1 MFQQSKRST
10 LSFNEIVFE
19 HKNKAYGAFELRK
32 SLERHQFIAFIISSS
47 LLLFIVGGIYFAGLS
62 SPMELIKLKDPLINE
77 RVLEYIFEE
86 KPALQEETSGQEK
99 SDAGRNNLEKED
111 LVMVPVKEPFKADD
125 RAVENSAIDSSAF
138 NKNGEGKSGE
148 VIPGNGNGNEKGL
161 GNTDGSSNSTG
172 SEIMDVAEVNPE
184 FPGGIDK
191 MYAYLSNNLRYPSY
205 LRERRVSGTVF
216 VSFVIN
222 NKGDINQVEI
232 LKTPDDGFN
241 EEVIRV
247 INKMPRWNP
256 GIQAGKPVSV
266 RFRMPIKFT
275 LK

>member
-1 MFQQSKRST
+1 MFQQSKRSA

-47 LLLFIVGGIYFAGLS
+47 LLLLIVGGIYFAGLS
-62 SPMELIKLKDPLINE
+62 SPIELVKLKDPLINE

-86 KPALQEETSGQEK
+86 KPDLQEETSGQEK

-111 LVMVPVKEPFKADD
+111 LVMVPVKEPLKNDD
-125 RAVENSAIDSSAF
+125 QAVENSAIDSSAF

-148 VIPGNGNGNEKGL
+148 VIPGNGNGNEKGM
-161 GNTDGSSNSTG
+161 GNTDGSSNST
-172 SEIMDVAEVNPE
+172 SSDIMDVAEVNPE

>member
-1 MFQQSKRST
+1 MLHQTKRSA

-19 HKNKAYGAFELRK
+19 HKNKAYGAFELRR

-47 LLLFIVGGIYFAGLS
+47 LLLLIVGGIYLNGLS

-86 KPALQEETSGQEK
+86 KLALPEETTNQEK
-99 SDAGRNNLEKED
+99 NDAGRKNLEKED
-111 LVMVPVKEPFKADD
+111 MVMVPVIEPLKTDD
-125 RAVENSAIDSSAF
+125 KLVINAASDSLAF
-138 NKNGEGKSGE
+138 NKDGDGKSGE
-148 VIPGNGNGNEKGL
+148 VIPGNSNGDEKGT
-161 GNTDGSSNSTG
+161 GNTLGSAAIAG
-172 SEIMDVAEVNPE
+172 SVPLDFAEINPE

-191 MYAYLSNNLRYPSY
+191 MYKYLSNNLRYPTH

-216 VSFVIN
+216 VSFVVN
-222 NKGDINQVEI
+222 NTGDINQVEI
-232 LKTPDDGFN
+232 LKSPDDGFN
-241 EEVIRV
+241 DEVIRV
-247 INKMPRWNP
+247 INKMPKWKP
-256 GIQAGKPVSV
+256 GIQAGKTVSV